1 MCVKYSIPQY
11 RSVDYD
17 CDVVTNTTK
26 IFLNSYSSTFSIFV
40 SGFPKSDVNCTFFKF
55 RREATFIFISP
66 APAPVRSMHCRGKM
80 KHSGNF
86 FWFLLLL
93 IFEIFR
99 FSSFRFLWCILRAG
113 LVHIPPSRR
122 WEENPR
128 PRNPRFFN
136 FLFLCGSW
144 GLREL
149 VQFWNRG
156 WTRKENTFTRI
167 SIWDV
172 HGNFSSFLTQILL
185 LFSFLITFLVCTM
198 MNEYSIELNQS
209 YFELKFEFVGKL
221 YSWMIF

>member
-1 MCVKYSIPQY
+1 
-11 RSVDYD
+11 
-17 CDVVTNTTK
+17 
-26 IFLNSYSSTFSIFV
+26 
-40 SGFPKSDVNCTFFKF
+40 
-55 RREATFIFISP
+55 
-66 APAPVRSMHCRGKM
+66 MHCRGKM

-167 SIWDV
+167 TIPDV
-172 HGNFSSFLTQILL
+172 HGNFSSFLHKSSCSFFCDLLSGLFWWMNILLNWIHQILIEWII
-185 LFSFLITFLVCTM
+185 FLI
-198 MNEYSIELNQS
+198 
-209 YFELKFEFVGKL
+209 
-221 YSWMIF
+221 